1 MTGSGTQESPYIV
14 TTWAEFLSVCNV
26 STSTYVEWSN
36 AEVDFNEINPS
47 GFTDPIEIKSN
58 IRLHKVKWKNFVSRA
73 KIAFKITDYATII
86 DLEEFEFTDAE
97 LFHPA
102 SKNSYDGAVFS
113 SGSTSWYG
121 NYTIK
126 NCEFSYRQD
135 SAGKGGFIKY
145 TNKGN
150 IIGTSMNIKSICA
163 GEYAFEFN
171 SLLEYSECNINFD
184 IQAGSLYG
192 DLRAFLCWYS
202 GKIQTDA
209 SSWTNST
216 PNLLGN
222 FVFDVECNVPID
234 FGSGHMYRCVF
245 NSDKCTLTGT
255 NWIGATTAQLSDTTY
270 LYNQGLPV
278 ARDSS

>member
-26 STSTYVEWSN
+26 STSTYVEWN
-36 AEVDFNEINPS
+36 NGEVDFNDIQPS
-47 GFTDPIEIKSN
+47 GFSDPIEIKST
-58 IRLHKVKWKNFVSRA
+58 IRLYKVKWKKFVSRA
-73 KIAFKITDYATII
+73 KIAFKISGAKI

-102 SKNSYDGAVFS
+102 SSNAYDGAVFS
-113 SGSTSWYG
+113 SGRTSSSG
-121 NYTIK
+121 HYTIK
-126 NCEFSYRQD
+126 NCVFSYRQD

-145 TNKGN
+145 AGKSD

-171 SLLEYSECNINFD
+171 STLEYSECNINFD

-192 DLRAFLCWYS
+192 GLRAFLCWYS
-202 GKIQTDA
+202 GKIQTSA

-216 PNLLGN
+216 ANLLGD
-222 FVFDVECNVPID
+222 FVFDVECNVPIS
-234 FGSGHMYRCVF
+234 FGSGHIYRCIY

-255 NWIGATTAQLSDTTY
+255 NWIGATTAQLSDTNY

>member
-14 TTWAEFLSVCNV
+14 TTWEEFLSVCNV
-26 STSTYVEWSN
+26 STSTYVEWN
-36 AEVDFNEINPS
+36 NGEVNFNDIQPS

-58 IRLHKVKWKNFVSRA
+58 IRLYKVKWRKFVSRA
-73 KIAFKITDYATII
+73 KIAFKVTASATKIE
-86 DLEEFEFTDAE
+86 LEEFEFTDAE

-102 SKNSYDGAVFS
+102 SNNSYDGALFS
-113 SGSTSWYG
+113 SGGTTTRG
-121 NYTIK
+121 VYTIK

-150 IIGTSMNIKSICA
+150 IIGTSMKIKSICA

-184 IQAGSLYG
+184 IQAGSLSG
-192 DLRAFLCWYS
+192 GLRAFLCWYS
-202 GKIQTDA
+202 GKIQTSA

-216 PNLLGN
+216 INLLGD
-222 FVFDVECNVPID
+222 FVFDVECNVPIS
-234 FGSGHMYRCVF
+234 FGSGHIYRCIY

-255 NWIGATTAQLSDTTY
+255 NWIEATTAQLSDTNY

>member
-26 STSTYVEWSN
+26 STSTYVEWN
-36 AEVDFNEINPS
+36 NGEVDFNEINPS
-47 GFTDPIEIKSN
+47 GFTDPVEIKSN
-58 IRLHKVKWKNFVSRA
+58 IRLYKVKWKKFVSRA
-73 KIAFKITDYATII
+73 KIAFKISGAKI

-102 SKNSYDGAVFS
+102 SSNAYDGAVFS
-113 SGSTSWYG
+113 SGRTSSSG
-121 NYTIK
+121 HYTIK
-126 NCEFSYRQD
+126 NCVFSYRQD

-145 TNKGN
+145 AGKSD

-171 SLLEYSECNINFD
+171 STLEYSECNINFD

-192 DLRAFLCWYS
+192 GLRAFLCWYS
-202 GKIQTDA
+202 GKIQTSA

-216 PNLLGN
+216 ANLLGD
-222 FVFDVECNVPID
+222 FVFDVECNVPIS
-234 FGSGHMYRCVF
+234 FGSGHIYRCIY

-255 NWIGATTAQLSDTTY
+255 SWIGATTAQLSDTNY

-278 ARDSS
+278 VVNNP